1 MIALLMMMMMMMR
14 LCTWCYL
21 CGTAYSQSLVPVIA
35 MVDLSKVSI
44 TASTGDHTHLCILS
58 YDELKHVQQ
67 VCEGIDNDEPH
78 HHRYNDRMEGYELRI
93 SYKDNT
99 DYSYDDFIRA
109 YQHHAE
115 DRQQHDVV
123 RIKLSVQIQI
133 ASVMSVSDVVKVLN
147 SDVDR

>member
-1 MIALLMMMMMMMR
+1 MIALLMMMMMR

-21 CGTAYSQSLVPVIA
+21 CGTAHSKSLVPVIA

-109 YQHHAE
+109 YQQHAE
-115 DRQQHDVV
+115 DRQQQDVV
-123 RIKLSVQIQI
+123 RIKLSVPVQI

>member
-1 MIALLMMMMMMMR
+1 
-14 LCTWCYL
+14 
-21 CGTAYSQSLVPVIA
+21 
-35 MVDLSKVSI
+35 
-44 TASTGDHTHLCILS
+44 
-58 YDELKHVQQ
+58 

-99 DYSYDDFIRA
+99 DYSYDDFICA

-115 DRQQHDVV
+115 DRQQQDVV
-123 RIKLSVQIQI
+123 RIKLSVQVQI
-133 ASVMSVSDVVKVLN
+133 ASAKSVSDVVKVLN